1 MKALVKEAGKAAEIK
16 DIKNDLKEL
25 QGIVGGYIET
35 VTITSD
41 AVVICNEEGRLL
53 GLPYNCNI
61 CGADFVG
68 TIVLA
73 GVQGDEFTD
82 LGWTEAEIEDI
93 GLVIGGG
100 KAAEEK
106 EPEKELEEKKRRKLE
121 ELTKKEF
128 AETGERVSDILNKA
142 TEGCLKLADEYGVD
156 RNEFLEKVT
165 IVFFLSN
172 KMEDFANYKIEED
185 ADE

>member
-1 MKALVKEAGKAAEIK
+1 MRALVKEVGKAAEIK
-16 DIKNDLKEL
+16 DI
-25 QGIVGGYIET
+25 
-35 VTITSD
+35 
-41 AVVICNEEGRLL
+41 
-53 GLPYNCNI
+53 GL
-61 CGADFVG
+61 
-68 TIVLA
+68 T
-73 GVQGDEFTD
+73 
-82 LGWTEAEIEDI
+82 
-93 GLVIGGG
+93 IGGG

-106 EPEKELEEKKRRKLE
+106 ELEKEPEEKKRRTLK

-156 RNEFLEKVT
+156 RNEFLERVT